1 MQFDTYTPS
10 VNEEL
15 DTIKINPQIEGS
27 TDEDSIA
34 ITRNAFDK
42 IVEFVEANNI
52 PDDFSLRFAAKSGGC
67 SGMVYKLGLDN
78 NYYENDRKYEIEGV
92 RIVIDAKSIF
102 YMMGVTLDYMDDIN
116 GSGFVFSSPFNE
128 KTCGCSH

>member
-42 IVEFVEANNI
+42 IVEFIEANNI

-92 RIVIDAKSIF
+92 RIAIDAKSIF

-116 GSGFVFSSPFNE
+116 GSGFVFNSPFNE